1 MTASSEVRCAVL
13 GSPVA
18 HSLSPVLHRAAYVE
32 LRLGWRYD
40 AIEIAE
46 PDLAG
51 FLDGLDAAWRGLSL
65 TMPLKRTVVPLL
77 DEMSATAATA
87 RAANTVV
94 LEEGRR
100 LGHNTDVPGVV
111 AALAER
117 QVAEVGS
124 ALVLGGGAT
133 AASAALA
140 LCDLG
145 VTQVSLAVRDASRAQ
160 ETLDA
165 VARHPRPAPVR
176 VVPLAEPTAGGEE
189 TWDVLVSTV
198 PAAAQHPH
206 LTDLTSRV
214 GVVFEVLYEPWPTP
228 LARAATSG
236 GRVLLGGLD
245 LLVHQAVLQVELM
258 TGRPAPLGAMRVA
271 GEAALAA
278 RSR

>member
-1 MTASSEVRCAVL
+1 VL

-18 HSLSPVLHRAAYVE
+18 HSLSPVLHRAAYAE
-32 LRLGWRYD
+32 LGLDWRYD
-40 AIEIAE
+40 AVETAE
-46 PDLAG
+46 ADLAG
-51 FLDGLDAAWRGLSL
+51 FLDGLDTTWRGLSL

-77 DEMSATAATA
+77 DELSATAVLAQ
-87 RAANTVV
+87 AANTVV
-94 LEEGRR
+94 LEGGRR
-100 LGHNTDVPGVV
+100 LGHNTDVPGVG

-117 QVAEVGS
+117 DVTTLGS

-145 VTQVSLAVRDASRAQ
+145 VGRVTLAVRDATRTQ

-165 VARHPRPAPVR
+165 VGRHPRPAPVR
-176 VVPLAEPTAGGEE
+176 VVPLSEPLSQGEGA
-189 TWDVLVSTV
+189 WDVLVSTI
-198 PAAAQHPH
+198 PASAQQPH
-206 LTDLTSRV
+206 LTALVARV

-228 LARAATSG
+228 LARAASDG
-236 GRVLLGGLD
+236 GRVLVGGLD

-258 TGRPAPLGAMRVA
+258 TGRPGPLAQMRAA